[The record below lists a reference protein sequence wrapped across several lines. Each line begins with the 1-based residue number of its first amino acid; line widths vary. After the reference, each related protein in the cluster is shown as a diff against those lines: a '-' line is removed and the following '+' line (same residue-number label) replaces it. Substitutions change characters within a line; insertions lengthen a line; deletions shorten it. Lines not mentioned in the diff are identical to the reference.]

1 MLQLSLGSGGK
12 ARPFLLKLRDFFVV
26 DEGCSDQVESGK
38 HLVLGGRGDCEWQ
51 FFAVHFYGLIGEV
64 NRDGSSSADCDDFG
78 VVFCVH
84 LSQEEAAVGRVLSE
98 DVAEA
103 WVFACSADNDHESG
117 LLDGPDG
124 VLTGGAT
131 TEVHAAD
138 ENGCTL
144 GFWLVE
150 GEFWTAH
157 VLKEKLAVSAAGD
170 SAEESGGDDSVGVDL
185 ICVVDRDFAG
195 VGREAR
201 HLNLFLHEFE
211 TKNWHPNS

>member
-1 MLQLSLGSGGK
+1 MLQLTLGSGGK
-12 ARPFLLKLRDFFVV
+12 ARPSLLKLSDFFVV
-26 DEGCSDQVESGK
+26 DEGCSDQVESGE
-38 HLVLGGRGDCEWQ
+38 HLVLCGRGDCEWQ
-51 FFAVHFYGLIGEV
+51 FFSVHFYGLIGEV
-64 NRDGSSSADCDDFG
+64 NHDGSSSADCDDFG
-78 VVFCVH
+78 VVCSVH
-84 LSQEEAAVGRVLSE
+84 LGQEEAAVRRVLTE

-103 WVFACSADNDHESG
+103 WVFACSADDDNESG

-124 VLTGGAT
+124 MLTRGAT
-131 TEVHAAD
+131 AEVHSAD
-138 ENGCTL
+138 ENGGTL

-150 GEFWTAH
+150 GEFWSADI
-157 VLKEKLAVSAAGD
+157 LEEQLAVTAAGD
-170 SAEESGGDDSVGVDL
+170 SAEESGGDDSIGVDL